1 MAGINVGRVIG
12 GGLLAGVVM
21 NVVDAVTN
29 GVILGARWAEET
41 KRLGIDM
48 SGAAQS
54 RSLAGW
60 VTFDFL
66 CGIALVWL
74 YASIRPRYGPGPR
87 TAVIAGLAL
96 WLITHL
102 AFAAWWFTGLYSFGV
117 VAASTVGGLVAA
129 VAGGLAGCALYKETA

>member
-12 GGLLAGVVM
+12 GGLLAGVIM

-29 GVILGARWAEET
+29 GVILAARWAEET
-41 KRLGIDM
+41 RRLGIDM
-48 SGAAQS
+48 SPAAES

-74 YASIRPRYGPGPR
+74 YASIRPRYGPGPK
-87 TAVIAGLAL
+87 TAVIGGIAL

-117 VAASTVGGLVAA
+117 VAASTAGGLVAA
-129 VAGGLAGCALYKETA
+129 VAGALAGCALYKEA

>member
-1 MAGINVGRVIG
+1 MTGINIGRVIG

-29 GVILGARWAEET
+29 GVLLGARWAEET
-41 KRLGIDM
+41 KRLSIDM
-48 SGAAQS
+48 SPAAQS

-66 CGIALVWL
+66 CGIVLVWL
-74 YASIRPRYGPGPR
+74 YASIRPRYGPGPK
-87 TAVIAGLAL
+87 TAVIAGLAV
-96 WLITHL
+96 WAITHL
-102 AFAAWWFTGLYSFGV
+102 AFAAWWFTGLFSFGV

-129 VAGGLAGCALYKETA
+129 VAGALAGCALYKET

>member
-1 MAGINVGRVIG
+1 MSPA
-12 GGLLAGVVM
+12 
-21 NVVDAVTN
+21 
-29 GVILGARWAEET
+29 AE
-41 KRLGIDM
+41 
-48 SGAAQS
+48 S

-74 YASIRPRYGPGPR
+74 YASIRPRYGPGPK
-87 TAVIAGLAL
+87 TAVIGGIAL

-117 VAASTVGGLVAA
+117 VAASTAGGLVAA
-129 VAGGLAGCALYKETA
+129 VAGALAGCALYKEA

>member
-12 GGLLAGVVM
+12 GGLLAGVVID
-21 NVVDAVTN
+21 VVDGVTN
-29 GVILGARWAEET
+29 GGILGARWAEET
-41 KRLGIDM
+41 KRLGIEM
-48 SGAAQS
+48 TGELQS

-60 VTFDFL
+60 MTFGFL
-66 CGIALVWL
+66 CGIVLVWL
-74 YASIRPRYGPGPR
+74 YASIRPRYGPGPK
-87 TAVIAGLAL
+87 TAVIAGLAV
-96 WLITHL
+96 WFITRL

>member
-48 SGAAQS
+48 SAAAQS

-60 VTFDFL
+60 VSFDFL
-66 CGIALVWL
+66 CGIVLVWL
-74 YASIRPRYGPGPR
+74 YASIRPRYGPGPK

-102 AFAAWWFTGLYSFGV
+102 AFAAWWFTGLYSLGV

>member
-21 NVVDAVTN
+21 NVVDGLTN
-29 GVILGARWAEET
+29 GAILEARWAEET

-48 SGAAQS
+48 SSAGS
-54 RSLAGW
+54 GSLAGW
-60 VTFDFL
+60 ITFDFL
-66 CGIALVWL
+66 CGIVLVWL
-74 YASIRPRYGPGPR
+74 YASIRPRYGPGPM

-102 AFAAWWFTGLYSFGV
+102 AFAAWWFTGLYSFGL
-117 VAASTVGGLVAA
+117 VAASTVGGLLAA
-129 VAGGLAGCALYKETA
+129 VAGALAGGALYKEA

>member
-1 MAGINVGRVIG
+1 MADINVGRVIG

-21 NVVDAVTN
+21 NVVDVVTN
-29 GVILGARWAEET
+29 GAILGAKWEEET

-48 SGAAQS
+48 SAQS
-54 RSLAGW
+54 GSLAGW
-60 VTFDFL
+60 LTFDFL
-66 CGIALVWL
+66 CGIVLLWL
-74 YASIRPRYGPGPR
+74 YASIRPRYGPGPK
-87 TAVIAGLAL
+87 TAVIAGLTV

-102 AFAAWWFTGLYSFGV
+102 AFAAWWFTGLYSLGV